1 MTKGECLSPAE
12 KLHITRHMRGQSS
25 ARIDA
30 RMPSR
35 TPQAAYLRSNSL
47 PIATKAQGPSRL
59 SAALWTGL
67 CAAIGAAACTRE
79 VHAQS
84 REWSAELAVSS
95 ELTERGAVLGQ
106 RKPVVQGSASL
117 YDAAGWSVGGVLTV
131 QQGRQLNTRAIV
143 QVAQDWVLGKDW
155 QSRASMQYY
164 AYPGDRAS
172 RVFDRAE
179 AGLSLSF
186 RDLWVFGVSVY
197 RYPHS
202 RIDSAPMRWTID
214 VGTRWPLSEQFSL
227 TAALGQ
233 ARVQPRG
240 NYLYGSAGLA
250 WQHKAWRAELNYL
263 DTDRNALTVL
273 SSPARGHWSATL
285 THSF

>member
-1 MTKGECLSPAE
+1 MQ
-12 KLHITRHMRGQSS
+12 GQSS

-30 RMPSR
+30 RMPSQ
-35 TPQAAYLRSNSL
+35 TSQAAYLRSHSP

-79 VHAQS
+79 VQAQS
-84 REWSAELAVSS
+84 REWAAELAVSS

-106 RKPVVQGSASL
+106 RRPVLQGSASV
-117 YDAAGWSVGGVLTV
+117 YDASGWSVGGTLTV
-131 QQGRQLNTRAIV
+131 QHRSQANSRLIV
-143 QVAQDWVLGKDW
+143 HAAQDWVLGNDW
-155 QSRASMQYY
+155 QSRASLLYY
-164 AYPGDRAS
+164 AYPSDRAS

-186 RDLWVFGVSVY
+186 RDLWVFGVSMY
-197 RYPHS
+197 RYPHA
-202 RIDSAPMRWTID
+202 RTDSAPMRWTID
-214 VGTRWPLSEQFSL
+214 VGTRWPLNEQFSV

-240 NYLYGSAGLA
+240 DYLYGSAGLT

-273 SSPARGHWSATL
+273 NSPARGHWSTTL